1 MQNNTVNVNRTR
13 MQFLEEYEKLL
24 IAEIERT
31 ERGMQEAMQ
40 RFADMRDRNT
50 AAQKQLIA
58 LSAGRQSFVDWR
70 A

>member
-40 RFADMRDRNT
+40 RFADMRDRNI
-50 AAQKQLIA
+50 AARQQLAA
-58 LSAGRQSFVDWR
+58 LRAGRVG
-70 A
+70 